1 MHLRAGYIRDIATH
15 ANLDALERLDAH
27 DRKCDVCIEFITP
40 VDGRAESDRAPKH
53 MHLAHAAECVLVD
66 LRLSDQL
73 ALSRCNC
80 IVRAVCLAGV
90 ASDERITPVCC
101 INCDIRAHAADGPDK
116 PKDLNP
122 DLAEQ
127 ASCDRTRSDSTCSLA
142 CAGAFERVPAVRCQ
156 RLDRASKVRV
166 PRSWARDWR
175 RAFQIIKAAVPV
187 DDADRQ
193 RAADRFAQTN
203 TREKLGAI
211 CLDLLSAA
219 ATVPALPAREPHW
232 VAMPTMRALPERW
245 AAPLVASGQLLL
257 GTRVTA
263 LQPDALGTA
272 RWQLHTEGAA
282 GATHVHAG
290 FDAVMLAL
298 PAWQARTL
306 LSLSE
311 RTKALATPLAG
322 VEVAPCWTLAVAFP
336 NAMQPGLQTLGPQW
350 NAARS
355 THHRAAWLARE
366 SSKPGRSGIERW
378 TIQASA
384 MWSQEHAQDD
394 AERVIAKLLK
404 AFAEVTGIR
413 ATPAWVEAVLWRQA
427 QAIKPLGRSHVWDA
441 GRQLGLC
448 GDWCL
453 GHRVEDAFLSGLELA
468 LQAA

>member
-1 MHLRAGYIRDIATH
+1 MTAIPARSTRRFAVVGAGIA
-15 ANLDALERLDAH
+15 
-27 DRKCDVCIEFITP
+27 
-40 VDGRAESDRAPKH
+40 G
-53 MHLAHAAECVLVD
+53 
-66 LRLSDQL
+66 
-73 ALSRCNC
+73 
-80 IVRAVCLAGV
+80 
-90 ASDERITPVCC
+90 
-101 INCDIRAHAADGPDK
+101 
-116 PKDLNP
+116 
-122 DLAEQ
+122 
-127 ASCDRTRSDSTCSLA
+127 LA
-142 CAGAFERVPAVRCQ
+142 CARTLAQAGHAVTVFEAEATVGGRMATRASPFGDFDVGAQYFTVRDARFARVLEATAADITRRWSANAVRV
-156 RLDRASKVRV
+156 LDPEGRV
-166 PRSWARDWR
+166 IEA
-175 RAFQIIKAAVPV
+175 
-187 DDADRQ
+187 
-193 RAADRFAQTN
+193 
-203 TREKLGAI
+203 
-211 CLDLLSAA
+211 
-219 ATVPALPAREPHW
+219 ALPAREPHW
-232 VAMPTMRALPERW
+232 VAMPIMRALPERW

-263 LQPDALGTA
+263 LQPDVLGTA

-311 RTKALATPLAG
+311 QTKALATPLAG

-384 MWSQEHAQDD
+384 AWSQEHAQDD

-427 QAIKPLGRSHVWDA
+427 QTIKPLGRSHVWDA

-468 LQAA
+468 LQVA